1 MKYIIVTGGVI
12 SGVGKGTI
20 GSSIGYLLKSNDL
33 NVTYIKIDPYL
44 NVDAGTI
51 NPYEHGEVFVLSDG
65 TEVDLDLGCYERFL
79 GISLTKHHNITTGK
93 VYKDVIEKER
103 RGDYL
108 GQTVQIVPHITNEI
122 QEKIEYAANLN
133 VGDSDFCIIELG
145 GTVNDMETQPFVEA
159 IRQFT
164 SKRDHIFVHVAY
176 IPFIASTQEHKTKP
190 AQESIRSLKS
200 AGIFPNIIV
209 CRSQNDLNKQTIKKL
224 SYASQIDIDSIFTL
238 PDCNNKFETP
248 DILYN
253 QNILQRLTE
262 KEGLILKSLIF
273 ENKRDPCIHV
283 AIVGKYTQNTDS
295 YLSLEKAVQHACN
308 FHKREQFINWI
319 DSENIDWVKL
329 NTADC
334 VIIAPG
340 FGERGLEGKIEIA
353 EWCRRN
359 NKITLGICF
368 GFQAMVI
375 EYARN
380 VCKIPLASS
389 REVSDTIDDVIT
401 IIPEINKERKGGT
414 MRLGDEKVKLIRN
427 SQISKIYGK
436 SEIIE
441 RHRHRYEVNPGYIEG
456 LEDNGMIFSGKSE
469 DNNMEIFELP
479 THKFYIGVQ
488 YHPEFKTKTVDSHP
502 LFINFIEKNLK
513 RKEGRE

>member
-20 GSSIGYLLKSNDL
+20 GSSIGYLLKSNDF

-108 GQTVQIVPHITNEI
+108 GQTVQIIPHITNEI
-122 QEKIEYAANLN
+122 QEKIEYAAKLN
-133 VGDSDFCIIELG
+133 VCDYCIIELG

-164 SKRDHIFVHVAY
+164 SRREHIFVHVTY
-176 IPFIASTQEHKTKP
+176 IPFISSTQEHKTKP

-238 PDCNNKFETP
+238 PDCDNIFETP
-248 DILYN
+248 DRLYN
-253 QNILQRLTE
+253 ENILQRLTE
-262 KEGLILKSLIF
+262 KEGLILKSLKF
-273 ENKRDPCIHV
+273 ENKIDLSINV

-308 FHKREQFINWI
+308 YNKREQFINWV
-319 DSENIDWVKL
+319 DAENIEWDKL
-329 NTADC
+329 NKADC

-353 EWCRRN
+353 KWCRIN

-380 VCKIPLASS
+380 VCKLPLASS
-389 REVSDTIDDVIT
+389 REVSDTVDDVIT
-401 IIPEINKERKGGT
+401 IIPEMNQERKGGT

-427 SQISKIYGK
+427 SQINNIYLD

-441 RHRHRYEVNPGYIEG
+441 RHRHRYEVNPCYIEL
-456 LEDNGMIFSGKSE
+456 LEENGMLFSGRSE
-469 DNNMEIFELP
+469 DNRMEIFEIP

-488 YHPEFKTKTVDSHP
+488 YHPEFKTKPIVSHK
-502 LFINFIEKNLK
+502 LFIKFIEKVIK
-513 RKEGRE
+513 KI